1 MVYRFIFDLILK
13 NFIKVE
19 LWNIVFINLI
29 RFSKQGM
36 PGIKGEIGPPG
47 LPGPSGDKGVQGEP
61 GKDGEP
67 GPQGS
72 QGSKGPPG
80 PIGLKGDRVYIR

>member
-1 MVYRFIFDLILK
+1 MEYRVYKF
-13 NFIKVE
+13 N
-19 LWNIVFINLI
+19 
-29 RFSKQGM
+29 SKQGM

-80 PIGLKGDRVYIR
+80 PIGLKGDRVYIYIHNMTRINSRINNLK